1 MKVITNPFFDD
12 PMYNKS
18 FSELGFEY
26 DKNGTVL
33 TPWINQ
39 FPDPIKYST
48 KKDIWLRGHQY
59 EFKLFDGKVIISNS
73 PTRGSWDIYYAY
85 HNLETERNMK
95 NLSFNV
101 PKNMKGYL
109 NSISFDITT
118 GLQFPD
124 EIGYRSRCGLR
135 LNCIY
140 LELSNESWLYIRK
153 DHPVITQEIDM
164 SKTRGLNCEIYYM
177 CNQPFNWF
185 KINSE
190 EFPITLD
197 RWVNFWGGRDFRKSI
212 RQKEES

>member
-1 MKVITNPFFDD
+1 MELITHPHVAD
-12 PMYNKS
+12 PMFNKS

-33 TPWINQ
+33 TPWSNQ
-39 FPDPIKYST
+39 FPYPIKYST

-59 EFKLFDGKVIISNS
+59 EFKLFDGKVIVSNS

-118 GLQFPD
+118 GLQLPD
-124 EIGYRSRCGLR
+124 ETGYRSRCGLR

-140 LELSNESWLYIRK
+140 LELSHESWLYIRK
-153 DHPVITQEIDM
+153 DHPVITQEIDI
-164 SKTRGLNCEIYYM
+164 SKTRGLGCEIYYM
-177 CNQPFNWF
+177 CDQPFNWF

-197 RWVNFWGGRDFRKSI
+197 RWVNFWGGRDFRKSN

>member
-1 MKVITNPFFDD
+1 MELITHPHVAD
-12 PMYNKS
+12 PMFNKS

-26 DKNGTVL
+26 DKNGTLL
-33 TPWINQ
+33 TPWSNQ
-39 FPDPIKYST
+39 FPYPIKYST

-59 EFKLFDGKVIISNS
+59 EFKLFDGKVIVSNS

-118 GLQFPD
+118 GLQLPD
-124 EIGYRSRCGLR
+124 ETGYRSRCGLR

-140 LELSNESWLYIRK
+140 LELSHESWLYIRK
-153 DHPVITQEIDM
+153 DHPVITQKIDI
-164 SKTRGLNCEIYYM
+164 SKTRGLGCEIYYM

-197 RWVNFWGGRDFRKSI
+197 RWVNFWGGRDFRKSN

>member
-1 MKVITNPFFDD
+1 MKVITNPFFEDL
-12 PMYNKS
+12 MFNKS

-33 TPWINQ
+33 TPWSNQ
-39 FPDPIKYST
+39 FPYPIKYSS

-59 EFKLFDGKVIISNS
+59 EFKLFDGKVIVSNS

-101 PKNMKGYL
+101 PNNMKGYL
-109 NSISFDITT
+109 NSINFDITT

-124 EIGYRSRCGLR
+124 ETGYKSRCGLR

-153 DHPVITQEIDM
+153 DHPVITQQIDI
-164 SKTRGLNCEIYYM
+164 SKTRGLGCEIYFM
-177 CNQPFNWF
+177 CNQPFIWF

-212 RQKEES
+212 RQEEES

>member
-1 MKVITNPFFDD
+1 MKVITNPFFED
-12 PMYNKS
+12 PMFNKS

-33 TPWINQ
+33 TPWSNQ
-39 FPDPIKYST
+39 FPDPIKYSS

-59 EFKLFDGKVIISNS
+59 EFKLFDGKVIVSNS

-101 PKNMKGYL
+101 PNNMKGYL
-109 NSISFDITT
+109 NSINFDITT

-124 EIGYRSRCGLR
+124 ETGYRPRCGLR

-153 DHPVITQEIDM
+153 DHPVVTQEIDM
-164 SKTRGLNCEIYYM
+164 SKTRGLNCEVYYM

-212 RQKEES
+212 RHKEE

>member
-1 MKVITNPFFDD
+1 MKEIINPFFEDS
-12 PMYNKS
+12 MFNKS

-124 EIGYRSRCGLR
+124 ETGYKSRCGLR

-153 DHPVITQEIDM
+153 DHPVVTQEIDI
-164 SKTRGLNCEIYYM
+164 SKTRGLGCEIYYM
-177 CNQPFNWF
+177 CNRPFNWF

-212 RQKEES
+212 RHKEE

>member
-1 MKVITNPFFDD
+1 MELITHPHVAD
-12 PMYNKS
+12 PMFNKS

-33 TPWINQ
+33 TPWSNQ
-39 FPDPIKYST
+39 FPYPIKYST

-59 EFKLFDGKVIISNS
+59 EFKLFDGKVIVSNS

-118 GLQFPD
+118 GLQLPD
-124 EIGYRSRCGLR
+124 ESGYRSRCGLR

-140 LELSNESWLYIRK
+140 LELSHESWLYIRK
-153 DHPVITQEIDM
+153 DHPVITQEIDI
-164 SKTRGLNCEIYYM
+164 SKTRGLGCEIYYM

-197 RWVNFWGGRDFRKSI
+197 RWVNFWGGRDFRKSN

>member
-1 MKVITNPFFDD
+1 MELITHPHVAD
-12 PMYNKS
+12 PMFNKS

-26 DKNGTVL
+26 DKNGTLL
-33 TPWINQ
+33 TPWSNQ
-39 FPDPIKYST
+39 FPYPIKYST

-59 EFKLFDGKVIISNS
+59 EFKLFDGKVIVSNS

-118 GLQFPD
+118 GLQLPD
-124 EIGYRSRCGLR
+124 ETGYRSRCGLR

-140 LELSNESWLYIRK
+140 LELSHESWLYIRK
-153 DHPVITQEIDM
+153 DHPLITQEIDI
-164 SKTRGLNCEIYYM
+164 SKTRGLGCEIYYM

-197 RWVNFWGGRDFRKSI
+197 RWVNFWGGRDFRKSN